1 MCPTAAMATPRML
14 FSAWALAVILF
25 ANSVTAW
32 KEMEFRK
39 CDQSKFCK
47 DVREGALE
55 RSLGEKKVES
65 RDVKLDSEGRLTAR
79 LVQDGNE
86 HETLALQLSAY
97 RDGIVRVKVAE
108 ERAPHK
114 RFEVPDVLNEDLEE
128 KRLWISQI
136 LEKEGASLVRF
147 SGYDVVLHHKPF
159 QVSQIYHRQ
168 LNLIRQY
175 FWIVDFKGVPIG
187 VTLLWLCLKGMHG
200 LPRKCICCRA
210 NLSCLLKSQST
221 GTSHSTAWIAGE
233 TNQTLLG

>member
-1 MCPTAAMATPRML
+1 MKVGKPRTTSTTFTCPTAAMATPRML
-14 FSAWALAVILF
+14 FYAWALVAILF
-25 ANSVTAW
+25 ATSVAGW

-55 RSLGEKKVES
+55 RSLGEAKVEA
-65 RDVKLDSEGRLTAR
+65 REVKLDSQGRLTAR

-86 HETLALQLSAY
+86 HEPLALQLAAY

-108 ERAPHK
+108 ERAPLK

-147 SGYDVVLHHKPF
+147 SDYDVVLHHKPF
-159 QVSQIYHRQ
+159 QVSQISHRQ
-168 LNLIRQY
+168 LSLFGNTFGLSISRDRQSESL
-175 FWIVDFKGVPIG
+175 FCGHV
-187 VTLLWLCLKGMHG
+187 
-200 LPRKCICCRA
+200 
-210 NLSCLLKSQST
+210 
-221 GTSHSTAWIAGE
+221 
-233 TNQTLLG
+233 

>member
-25 ANSVTAW
+25 ANSVAAW

-86 HETLALQLSAY
+86 HETLGMQLSAY

-136 LEKEGASLVRF
+136 LEKEGASVVRF

-175 FWIVDFKGVPIG
+175 YWIVDF
-187 VTLLWLCLKGMHG
+187 
-200 LPRKCICCRA
+200 
-210 NLSCLLKSQST
+210 QSESLFY
-221 GTSHSTAWIAGE
+221 GHV
-233 TNQTLLG
+233 